1 MLHPIFENA
10 INFQPEKLAEILD
23 KYIGGFRQYV
33 LNEPAYPAF
42 ISQNLCDMLGYTKEE
57 LFSEKA
63 DVYASVV
70 HPADKQIYLDLLSRL
85 SAEGTPQSAEYR
97 ILRKDGAVLYVRDS
111 MTAERLADGSLVGYS
126 ILTDITEIKAESE
139 NLRLL
144 NETIPCG
151 ILRYTCEK
159 NPKITYINEQMLK
172 IMKFP
177 KVKDGEID
185 YFELYRDN
193 IYLMLPMEERRRFSR
208 CLARLNANGDGAAIS
223 GELSVLRCDGTKA
236 RLYGWVTKK
245 VGADGKEEYQSVCLD
260 VTERY
265 LTRRMTEKEQYLKA
279 LSDVYD
285 KIFEYDF
292 INKTVKYIYGNQS
305 DTFGRIR
312 NIPMQMEEATTQW
325 IEQNVCKEDRARVKR
340 YFGRIFEQKASDNNY
355 QNQIE
360 YHIKTKNG
368 VIQKYLSTF
377 FKMDA
382 GMGLFCC
389 RRIPDEQEADSL
401 RSENLSL
408 RSLNENMREM
418 VRHFTDGI
426 AAFEVTGDHV
436 TPLYAS
442 DNLCEF
448 FGFPRDEWLSRMK
461 RGNSI
466 REFVSRSGVD
476 YEKFI
481 EFLEKGEAEF
491 SYRDIGTGEQRL
503 VKAICSPKSPDD
515 SAPRYVM
522 LYHMD
527 ADGGH
532 DSRKYG
538 QKKIHIRTFGYFDVF
553 VDDKPIAFRNKKAK
567 ELLALLVDRRGGYVS
582 SEEAIG
588 FLWEEESANAV
599 TLSRYRKEALRLKNT
614 LEEYGI
620 SDMIESVDG
629 KRRIVPEKVQC
640 DLYDYLAH
648 KEGSEE
654 LFCGSYLTNYSWAE
668 KTLGEL
674 LNKNT

>member
-481 EFLEKGEAEF
+481 ELLE
-491 SYRDIGTGEQRL
+491 
-503 VKAICSPKSPDD
+503 
-515 SAPRYVM
+515 
-522 LYHMD
+522 
-527 ADGGH
+527 
-532 DSRKYG
+532 
-538 QKKIHIRTFGYFDVF
+538 
-553 VDDKPIAFRNKKAK
+553 
-567 ELLALLVDRRGGYVS
+567 
-582 SEEAIG
+582 
-588 FLWEEESANAV
+588 
-599 TLSRYRKEALRLKNT
+599 
-614 LEEYGI
+614 
-620 SDMIESVDG
+620 
-629 KRRIVPEKVQC
+629 
-640 DLYDYLAH
+640 
-648 KEGSEE
+648 
-654 LFCGSYLTNYSWAE
+654 
-668 KTLGEL
+668 
-674 LNKNT
+674 